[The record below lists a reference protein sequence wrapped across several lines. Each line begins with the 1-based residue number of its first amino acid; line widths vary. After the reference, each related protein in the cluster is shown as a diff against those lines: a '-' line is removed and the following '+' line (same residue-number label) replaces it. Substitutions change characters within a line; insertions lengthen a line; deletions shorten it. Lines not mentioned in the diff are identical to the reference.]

1 MMAAYQAAYTLTG
14 PVAFIRKETPA
25 RLPGPPK
32 KKRHRRGALFLMSF
46 SFPLK
51 SAPK

>member
-32 KKRHRRGALFLMSF
+32 KKRHRMGRFFLCLFL
-46 SFPLK
+46 FP
-51 SAPK
+51 